1 MTQTTRLA
9 PQRRPGLQTFRGVW
23 RGAMILLATLLLTL
37 TAQTAWAQ
45 YDKYML
51 NIDPNYEGCGSGFSI
66 PVEYDP
72 ANDNYS
78 YTIISSNFETE
89 FNRGDGYYIVGWS
102 TRTDKVIEYEP
113 NATIV
118 LKTNPTTVYA
128 IWGVTLGSFKYIITS
143 ENPYNVELAGYVG
156 DGLAGKLTIPSSV
169 TIGNHNY
176 TVTSIGENVFYGRM
190 YLTAVTIPSS
200 VVQIKDYAFNAC
212 TGLTSLEIGY
222 GVESLNK
229 EAFSFCTGLTEVTIP
244 STVNYFGEGTFRGC
258 NRLKTVNIYA
268 TSMTSYDNWPFE
280 DNHVQRKIRV
290 FSDYVFTYRDAW
302 STYTSAIEPITVTA
316 NDAGGELGHWCTYY
330 NGLADATM
338 PDGTTVYKAA
348 LNGAKTGVE
357 LIETGS
363 QTVKRGEAVLLK
375 SSESSIALSSATD
388 GGSGDYSG
396 NELQGVDYETAQDA
410 NTTYYVLSKKDSNGL
425 GFYKLA
431 RKKSND
437 DPINLGANK
446 AYLAVANSTNAPEF
460 IGFGDGTQTGIGHT
474 EITEITEKAG
484 AWYTLSGVRLNAKP
498 TQKGVYIHNGKEVVI
513 K

>member
-1 MTQTTRLA
+1 MKRTICFAR
-9 PQRRPGLQTFRGVW
+9 
-23 RGAMILLATLLLTL
+23 ATLLLLMMML
-37 TAQTAWAQ
+37 TTASAWAK

-51 NIDPNYEGCGSGFSI
+51 IIDPNYEDSGSSVSI

-78 YTIISSNFETE
+78 YTISSSNFETQ

-128 IWGVTLGSFKYIITS
+128 VWGVTLGSFKYIITS

-176 TVTSIGENVFYGRM
+176 TVTSIGHHAFYGRM

-258 NRLKTVNIYA
+258 NSLKTVNIYA
-268 TSMTSYDNWPFE
+268 TSMTSYGDWPF
-280 DNHVQRKIRV
+280 DGNHVERKIRV
-290 FSDYVFTYRDAW
+290 FSDCV
-302 STYTSAIEPITVTA
+302 STYQTAWDSYISDIRPITLTA
-316 NDAGGELGHWCTYY
+316 NDAGGELGRWCTYY
-330 NGLADATM
+330 NGLADVTM

-348 LNGAKTGVE
+348 LNDAKTGVE
-357 LIETGS
+357 LIATGS
-363 QTVKRGEAVLLK
+363 QIVKRGEAVLLK

-396 NELQGVDYETAQDA
+396 NELQGVDYETPQDA
-410 NTTYYVLSKKDSNGL
+410 NTTYYVLSKVGESF
-425 GFYKLA
+425 GFYRLKEGIDL
-431 RKKSND
+431 D
-437 DPINLGANK
+437 ANK
-446 AYLAVANSTNAPEF
+446 AYLAVETGDSAPAF
-460 IGFGDGTQTGIGHT
+460 YGFDFEDEMPTATAIDHSPLT
-474 EITEITEKAG
+474 IDHYAD
-484 AWYTLSGVRLNAKP
+484 AWYTMDGRKLNGVP
-498 TQKGVYIHNGKEVVI
+498 TQRGVYMNNGRKVVI